1 MTRSRPPVSRPIVV
15 LILGLALSGVAQA
28 GVFRCKT
35 PTGATVFQDSEC
47 QPGSETGQKP
57 RSEAGEAV
65 DKTQPLEKRF
75 KNPGDKP
82 RLEAA
87 MKIIGLQIAIKATIE
102 HCQKHAPTHAAE
114 LQGQFDTWR
123 NQHAIAIQTSDQLV
137 EKYTAMAERVTAYT
151 EVGDLMQR
159 ALSIQNSMDPARS
172 AANCQAAPSK
182 LQSFL
187 SNRFANVYA
196 TVEKTR

>member
-1 MTRSRPPVSRPIVV
+1 MKRSRHQAPRAVV
-15 LILGLALSGVAQA
+15 ALILGLALSCVAQA

-35 PTGATVFQDSEC
+35 STGATVFQDSEC
-47 QPGSETGQKP
+47 QPGTESGQKP

-65 DKTQPLEKRF
+65 DLTQPLEKRF
-75 KNPGDKP
+75 KTPGEKP

-114 LQGQFDTWR
+114 LQSQFDAWR
-123 NQHAIAIQTSDQLV
+123 NQHAIAIQTSDKLV

-172 AANCQAAPSK
+172 EANCQAAPTK
-182 LQSFL
+182 MQSFL
-187 SNRFANVYA
+187 ANRFANVYA